1 MAYYTDEEILL
12 ANQGRIVEGDY
23 IVFKGNLVIKW
34 VSKDVAKVNILYEK
48 KQNNI
53 TQEYV
58 IGQNINSSQTTINSY
73 TWNVPFSGNPQ
84 YEYPIY
90 RIKVVSSITNN
101 VVAYSNPF
109 KVSVNMNQVIQ
120 NEEE

>member
-1 MAYYTDEEILL
+1 MAQYTDEEIIV
-12 ANQGRIVEGDY
+12 ANQGRISEGDY
-23 IVFKGNLVIKW
+23 VVFKGNLIVKW
-34 VSKDVAKVNILYEK
+34 VSKDVNKVNILYEK

-53 TQEYV
+53 TQDYSIV
-58 IGQNINSSQTTINSY
+58 QNINSSHDTINSY

-90 RIKVVSSITNN
+90 RIKIVSSTTNN
-101 VVAYSNPF
+101 VVAYSNLF
-109 KVSVNMNQVIQ
+109 KVSVDMNQVIT